1 MKETIQRNE
10 PDLWERFLNSGRVE
24 DYLNYVSCSECG
36 GKRDTVSSHPE
47 GDGSHAGIYT
57 GNRYHIET
65 DAYR

>member
-24 DYLNYVSCSECG
+24 DYLSYVSSFAKCEQG
-36 GKRDTVSSHPE
+36 DRVTGHWE
-47 GDGSHAGIYT
+47 GDGSHAGFYT
-57 GNRYHIET
+57 GDRYHIET